1 VLLSCL
7 IFLANK
13 SKTLYRIEEILIMT
27 ESTMNKADF
36 YTSIV
41 LLILS
46 LGIIIISIQMPSM
59 TERNES
65 QWSNPGVVPTFI
77 GIALFLLSGSML
89 LRAIKRGILKKNE
102 NINSDSNNGT
112 ISVEDA
118 SSISKSPDKNSL
130 FSNPYFR
137 ILITIVL
144 CSLYASVLGKIW
156 FPFAT
161 FVFIVLFIVVFEFDP
176 KKSLRSQGKKLLWA
190 MVIAACTSAAVTI
203 VFQYLFLVN
212 LP

>member
-1 VLLSCL
+1 
-7 IFLANK
+7 
-13 SKTLYRIEEILIMT
+13 MT

-41 LLILS
+41 LLIIS

-89 LRAIKRGILKKNE
+89 LRAIKRGVLKKNE
-102 NINSDSNNGT
+102 NINSDSKNGT
-112 ISVEDA
+112 ISVEEA

-176 KKSLRSQGKKLLWA
+176 KKSLRSQGKKIA
-190 MVIAACTSAAVTI
+190 MGNGDCSLYICSSHYRIPVSIPRKLTI
-203 VFQYLFLVN
+203 RSTRCSRVWNYLVRQLFLS
-212 LP
+212 

>member
-1 VLLSCL
+1 
-7 IFLANK
+7 
-13 SKTLYRIEEILIMT
+13 MT
-27 ESTMNKADF
+27 DSTMNKADF

-41 LLILS
+41 LLIVSLS
-46 LGIIIISIQMPSM
+46 IIIISIQMPSM

-89 LRAIKRGILKKNE
+89 LRAIKRGAVKKNE
-102 NINSDSNNGT
+102 SKNFDSNNGT
-112 ISVEDA
+112 ISVEDV
-118 SSISKSPDKNSL
+118 SSVSKSPDMSSL
-130 FSNPYFR
+130 LSNPYFR

-144 CSLYASVLGKIW
+144 CSLYAFMLGKIW
-156 FPFAT
+156 FPLAT
-161 FVFIVLFIVVFEFDP
+161 FIFILLFIVVFEFDSQRP
-176 KKSLRSQGKKLLWA
+176 LRSQGKTLLWG
-190 MVIAACTSAAVTI
+190 MVLAACTSAAVTV